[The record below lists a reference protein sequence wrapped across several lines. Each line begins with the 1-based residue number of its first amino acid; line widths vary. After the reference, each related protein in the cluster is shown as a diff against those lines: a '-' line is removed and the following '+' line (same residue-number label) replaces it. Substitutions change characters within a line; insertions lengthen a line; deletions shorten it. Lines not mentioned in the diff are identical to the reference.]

1 MVKTKVKK
9 SVVEDIEE
17 VAEKQLS
24 EAAKLFLDQVTS
36 PKLNSTSF
44 ILNRTSPSKLK
55 ISPLLLGAVG
65 AQTYFH
71 EDGELATAQAAS
83 KQGVPFI
90 VSSHSSYSMEE
101 ISDAVPDSELW
112 FQAHIFQ
119 DLELT
124 KHFIQRAELAGYQAI
139 ILSVSNDKI
148 HHQADQL
155 VKGTAN
161 FVVDPIFTKK
171 NYLSKSTLT
180 EQIAHEYQ
188 KRYINWDD
196 IQYLKQF
203 TTLPIFIYGDLS
215 LDDVRST
222 LEQQVEGIILSNIN
236 QSNLDLLEKIDIIAS
251 ERLTVVVE
259 TEVKAKEELNHYLQQ
274 GADAISIRKS
284 YIYGLAT
291 SGVLGAEEAIAH
303 LFT

>member
-1 MVKTKVKK
+1 MVKTKLKR
-9 SVVEDIEE
+9 SFVEELEE

-24 EAAKLFLDQVTS
+24 KEAKLYLDQVTS
-36 PKLNSTSF
+36 QKATSTSF
-44 ILNRTSPSKLK
+44 ILNSTSPSKLK

-71 EDGELATAQAAS
+71 EDGELATAQAAG

-90 VSSHSSYSMEE
+90 VSSHSSYSLEE

-139 ILSVSNDKI
+139 ILSVSNDEI
-148 HHQADQL
+148 YQRADQL
-155 VKGTAN
+155 EKGTTN
-161 FVVDPIFTKK
+161 FVVDPIFAKK
-171 NYLSKSTLT
+171 NHHSKRTLSD
-180 EQIAHEYQ
+180 QVAQEYQ
-188 KRYINWDD
+188 KRYVNWDD
-196 IQYLKQF
+196 IQYIKQF
-203 TTLPIFIYGDLS
+203 TTLPIFVYGDLS

-222 LEQQVEGIILSNIN
+222 LEQQVDGIILSNIN
-236 QSNLDLLEKIDIIAS
+236 QSNLDLLEQINIITS
-251 ERLTVVVE
+251 DRVTVVVE
-259 TEVKAKEELNHYLQQ
+259 TEVKSKDELNHYLQY

-284 YIYGLAT
+284 YIYGLST
-291 SGVLGAEEAIAH
+291 SGVLGAEETIAQ
-303 LFT
+303 LFE

>member
-1 MVKTKVKK
+1 MVKTKVKGNFIA
-9 SVVEDIEE
+9 DLEE

-24 EAAKLFLDQVTS
+24 ETAKLYLDQVTS
-36 PKLNSTSF
+36 KKGNATSF
-44 ILNRTSPSKLK
+44 ILNSNSPSKLK

-71 EDGELATAQAAS
+71 EDGELATAKAAS

-90 VSSHSSYSMEE
+90 VSSHSSYSIEE

-124 KHFIQRAELAGYQAI
+124 KHFVQRAELAGYQAI
-139 ILSVSNDKI
+139 ILSIAKDEI
-148 HHQADQL
+148 HWKADQL
-155 VKGTAN
+155 VKGTTN
-161 FVVDPIFTKK
+161 FVVDPIFAKK
-171 NYLSKSTLT
+171 NYANKSPLA
-180 EQIAHEYQ
+180 EQVANEYQ
-188 KRYINWDD
+188 KRYINWEE
-196 IQYLKQF
+196 IQYIKQF
-203 TTLPIFIYGDLS
+203 TTLPIFVYGDLS
-215 LDDVRST
+215 LDDVRSSI
-222 LEQQVEGIILSNIN
+222 EQQVDGIILSNIN
-236 QSNLDLLEKIDIIAS
+236 ESNLDLLEQINIIIS

-259 TEVKAKEELNHYLQQ
+259 AEVKLKDELNHYLQQ

-284 YIYGLAT
+284 YIYGLST
-291 SGVLGAEEAIAH
+291 SGVLGAEEVIAQ